1 MKVKQYR
8 ELANM
13 ILAQKHMNIE
23 CGLRKVAE
31 QEGFIA
37 AVAEKLTRTSW
48 VHHMRMDRH
57 FDVTF
62 VLEAG
67 WIGLPHQK
75 QAIAQ
80 HLGIAFDVEQDGQA
94 MVVSD
99 PKKDWLQ
106 CRVVFG
112 GDE

>member
-1 MKVKQYR
+1 MSAKSYR

-13 ILAQKHMNIE
+13 ILAQKHMDIE
-23 CGLRKVAE
+23 YGLRKMDE
-31 QEGFIA
+31 QESFIA

-62 VLEAG
+62 VLQAG
-67 WIGLPHQK
+67 WIALPHQK
-75 QAIAQ
+75 QAIEQ
-80 HLGIAFDVEQDGQA
+80 HLSAAFDVEQDGQA
-94 MVVSD
+94 LVVAD